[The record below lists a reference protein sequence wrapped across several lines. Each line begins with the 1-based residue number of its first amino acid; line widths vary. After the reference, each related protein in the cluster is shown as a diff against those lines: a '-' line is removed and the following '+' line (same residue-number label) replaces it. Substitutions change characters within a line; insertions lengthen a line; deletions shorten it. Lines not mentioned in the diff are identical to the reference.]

1 MSIGF
6 RLNGDFS
13 RIDMRDGIFRHHL
26 QPEAMPG
33 RIMRPCDD
41 TVRQDHFPTI
51 TRIAFGSTL
60 YPPETVR

>member
-1 MSIGF
+1 
-6 RLNGDFS
+6 
-13 RIDMRDGIFRHHL
+13 
-26 QPEAMPG
+26 MPG